1 MNRKSTTKK
10 GEEAVREFAEH
21 IERLAANVLTGD
33 APVHLQ
39 KAGKEMLT
47 ALNRSIQDMSLPE
60 ETKKHLLAAEK
71 EMLLAMKGFIDAAI
85 SEIDRME
92 KKPKKKDELK
102 KISIE

>member
-1 MNRKSTTKK
+1 M
-10 GEEAVREFAEH
+10 
-21 IERLAANVLTGD
+21 
-33 APVHLQ
+33 
-39 KAGKEMLT
+39 
-47 ALNRSIQDMSLPE
+47 SIPE

>member
-1 MNRKSTTKK
+1 MSRKATAKK

-21 IERLAANVLTGD
+21 IERLATNVLTGD

-39 KAGKEMLT
+39 RAGSEML
-47 ALNRSIQDMSLPE
+47 AAVNKSIEDMTLPE

-71 EMLLAMKGFIDAAI
+71 EMLLAMKGFIDAAVK
-85 SEIDRME
+85 EIDRIE

-102 KISIE
+102 KIKIE

>member
-1 MNRKSTTKK
+1 
-10 GEEAVREFAEH
+10 
-21 IERLAANVLTGD
+21 
-33 APVHLQ
+33 
-39 KAGKEMLT
+39 
-47 ALNRSIQDMSLPE
+47 MSLPE